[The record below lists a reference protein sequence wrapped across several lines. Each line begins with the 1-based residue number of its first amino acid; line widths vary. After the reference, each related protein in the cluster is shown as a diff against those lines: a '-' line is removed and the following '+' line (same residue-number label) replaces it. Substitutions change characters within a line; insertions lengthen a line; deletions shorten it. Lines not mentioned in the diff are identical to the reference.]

1 MIITA
6 GISFYCTK
14 EEPRE
19 EFCNCKNPINDLPW
33 LRNMVKQYKK
43 TPGLYRCISQ
53 CTYNDGIEGFYLE
66 PCVSGVEFCA
76 YLYNCRGEELDK
88 VQHGSEYH
96 AFIAKWNIDNREIIW
111 INYK

>member
-19 EFCNCKNPINDLPW
+19 EFCNCKNPINDLHW
-33 LRNMVKQYKK
+33 LRNIVKQYKK

-53 CTYNDGIEGFYLE
+53 CTYDDGIEGFYIYPLGL
-66 PCVSGVEFCA
+66 S
-76 YLYNCRGEELDK
+76 D
-88 VQHGSEYH
+88 
-96 AFIAKWNIDNREIIW
+96 INITLFDYEGNIL
-111 INYK
+111 